1 MKRNENGSKRKKL
14 LPILLA
20 ISLLLAA
27 IGWGVSIN
35 LYMTSTPRLN
45 PDALENLKNNPL
57 WTTSD
62 SGLLQAIERRNSTSR
77 GDFTGNEINEDA
89 LQLLGWAATGKNRDG
104 TGFVIP
110 LAMGV
115 EPYVSLYLAQESGV
129 RRFYWESNSFE
140 DVSDDDI
147 RSKINSGQNAS
158 AIWIYVIDVD
168 KVPRGSMEWAWH
180 AIGAMSEHQYLV
192 ADELDIQAR
201 FMASINADEVAAL
214 LGLDADK
221 HIPASV
227 MAMAQK

>member
-1 MKRNENGSKRKKL
+1 
-14 LPILLA
+14 
-20 ISLLLAA
+20 
-27 IGWGVSIN
+27 
-35 LYMTSTPRLN
+35 
-45 PDALENLKNNPL
+45 
-57 WTTSD
+57 
-62 SGLLQAIERRNSTSR
+62 
-77 GDFTGNEINEDA
+77 
-89 LQLLGWAATGKNRDG
+89 
-104 TGFVIP
+104 
-110 LAMGV
+110 MGA

-129 RRFYWESNSFE
+129 RRFYWESNGFE
-140 DVSDDDI
+140 KVSDGDI

-221 HIPASV
+221 HIPAGV